1 MKKKPE
7 YKIISFE
14 NWIVCLYLSLVMQLL
29 LLFLCSICSS
39 SSLVWIYLF
48 WWWSSSS
55 HDDYGSLFKTIRNRM
70 FFSFFHPPPLM
81 ICLICFA
88 YFSPASCYAPS
99 LSLSYSFGLSCQ
111 RTLLIICHYITMSL
125 NQRELLQ
132 RQKYAILFSRS
143 SFSLKMTMTMMI
155 EDEPLIRRHM
165 TSVSGET
172 GSIIVVISHSFES
185 HA

>member
-99 LSLSYSFGLSCQ
+99 LSLSYSFRSLLPTHSSYYLPLHYNVAQSERVIAETKVCNTFLS
-111 RTLLIICHYITMSL
+111 IF
-125 NQRELLQ
+125 
-132 RQKYAILFSRS
+132 ILS
-143 SFSLKMTMTMMI
+143 
-155 EDEPLIRRHM
+155 
-165 TSVSGET
+165 
-172 GSIIVVISHSFES
+172 
-185 HA
+185 